1 MFNYKRYKSGYY
13 RKNRNKHFKEKDEKK
28 DEKKEK
34 YDSDENIKKK
44 EPFNSI
50 RKNKKTRGNKIKHK
64 KSVRFSKNL
73 VDSYEYDNSVEKS
86 QKPENKSIF
95 NWDISFDVI
104 ELI

>member
-1 MFNYKRYKSGYY
+1 MN
-13 RKNRNKHFKEKDEKK
+13 
-28 DEKKEK
+28 
-34 YDSDENIKKK
+34 ENIKKK

-50 RKNKKTRGNKIKHK
+50 KKNKKTRGNKIKHK

-73 VDSYEYDNSVEKS
+73 VDSYEYDNSFEKS
-86 QKPENKSIF
+86 TKPENKSIF